1 VNPEIQ
7 AIRDAWPRDGWPAHE
22 VPVEQARAAHLAE
35 TAALAGDGVPV
46 DHVEDREIAGV
57 PVRVYE
63 PGGWRGTVVYLH
75 GGGWVMGNLDSVDAV
90 CRALAS
96 DAGARVVS
104 VDYRLAPEHP
114 FPAGLEDA
122 LAVVRAL
129 DGPLAVAGD
138 SAGANLAAVVALK
151 VPAVVFQLLVYPVT
165 DGGLDT
171 PSYRDFDGAFG
182 LTAASMRRF
191 FALYVDGA
199 SALDPD
205 VSPLR
210 ADLTQAPPAYVIT
223 ASHDVLRDDGE
234 AFAAALP
241 HAELRRVEG
250 TVHGFWRW
258 QTTEI
263 ARATVR
269 DAARAV
275 RQALG

>member
-7 AIRDAWPRDGWPAHE
+7 AILDAFPDDGPPAHE
-22 VPVEQARAAHLAE
+22 VPIEQARMAHLTE
-35 TAALAGDGVPV
+35 TRVLAGEGVPV
-46 DHVEDREIAGV
+46 DHVSDGELAGV

-63 PGGWRGTVVYLH
+63 PDGWSGTLVYLH
-75 GGGWVMGNLDSVDAV
+75 GGGWVMGNRDSVDAV
-90 CRALAS
+90 CRALAVES
-96 DAGARVVS
+96 GARVVS

-114 FPAGLEDA
+114 FPAGLQDA

-129 DGPLAVAGD
+129 EGPVAVAGD
-138 SAGANLAAVVALK
+138 SAGGNLAAVVALK
-151 VPAVVFQLLVYPVT
+151 VPEVHFQLLVYPVT
-165 DGGLDT
+165 DAGLNT
-171 PSYRDFDGAFG
+171 PAYGEFDAFG

-191 FALYVDGA
+191 FALYLNGA
-199 SALDPD
+199 SGLDPD

-210 ADLTQAPPAYVIT
+210 ADLSGAPPAYVIT

-234 AFAAALP
+234 AYAAALP
-241 HAELRRVEG
+241 QAELRRVEG

-275 RQALG
+275 REALG